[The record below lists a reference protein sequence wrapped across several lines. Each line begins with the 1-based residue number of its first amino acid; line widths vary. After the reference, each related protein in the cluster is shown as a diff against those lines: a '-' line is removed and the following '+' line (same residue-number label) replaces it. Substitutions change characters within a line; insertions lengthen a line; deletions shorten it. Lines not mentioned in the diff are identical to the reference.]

1 MTKTQ
6 RTRLGAALSLILV
19 TGYGVASAEAC
30 DSRVTTRPGDL
41 WDRPMPVVRDHRS
54 PGASAPGGVIVT
66 STSGGP
72 IVRDH
77 RAPPIVRDH
86 RR

>member
-1 MTKTQ
+1 MTNPQ
-6 RTRLGAALSLILV
+6 RTRLGAALSLTLLIGCGA
-19 TGYGVASAEAC
+19 TGVEAC

-41 WDRPMPVVRDHRS
+41 WDRPAPVVRDHRGPS
-54 PGASAPGGVIVT
+54 GSAPGGVIVT